1 LHRGGESLPTHNH
14 FVLDRGGK
22 VFSRSAPVI
31 KLPSDTTKGDH
42 FVLLGLLNSSV
53 ACFWMKQVFHNKG
66 SSVDQRGARQR
77 TVPFEDF
84 WEHDGTKLSQFPLP
98 ENRPISPS
106 KQIDALARQLTQ
118 TLPAAIAAK
127 TPPTPNALTDA
138 KEKANHL
145 IAQMIAL
152 QEELDWQCY
161 GLYNLLSSDEA
172 AALCTDTP
180 PPLQLGQRAFEIL
193 MARKMAAGDL
203 ETTWFQRHNSTPITE
218 PPTDWPDD
226 YKKLVEARIQTIQD
240 NPRTIGLIE
249 QPEYKRRWNLEPW
262 DKQLEKALWNWLLDR
277 LESYFDFDGR
287 MNDEGAPTA
296 RLDIGLTTIARLSD
310 IARSDDAFMEVAE
323 LYRQRPDFNVPAL
336 VADLVE
342 AESVPLLPVLRY
354 KPAGLDKRAAWERT
368 WELQRLEDAQQPVG
382 DIPVPPKYTTK
393 DFQNMTYWRLRGKLD
408 VPKERWISF
417 PHCEGEDASLP
428 IAWAGY
434 DHLQQAQAIAAHYV
448 DIQEKTGGS
457 QDPRLPILLACLVE
471 LLPWLK
477 QWHNDIDPEY
487 NQRMGDYYAD
497 FVNEEARLM
506 EMTLDDIK
514 DWTPPRNTRKKRGKK
529 KKDRSA

>member
-1 LHRGGESLPTHNH
+1 
-14 FVLDRGGK
+14 
-22 VFSRSAPVI
+22 
-31 KLPSDTTKGDH
+31 
-42 FVLLGLLNSSV
+42 
-53 ACFWMKQVFHNKG
+53 
-66 SSVDQRGARQR
+66 
-77 TVPFEDF
+77 
-84 WEHDGTKLSQFPLP
+84 
-98 ENRPISPS
+98 
-106 KQIDALARQLTQ
+106 
-118 TLPAAIAAK
+118 
-127 TPPTPNALTDA
+127 
-138 KEKANHL
+138 
-145 IAQMIAL
+145 MIAL

-172 AALCTDTP
+172 AALCTDNP
-180 PPLQLGQRAFEIL
+180 PPLKLGQRAFEIL
-193 MARKMAAGDL
+193 MARKMAAGKL
-203 ETTWFQRHNSTPITE
+203 ETTWFQRHNATPITE
-218 PPTDWPDD
+218 PPADWPDD
-226 YKKLVEARIQTIQD
+226 YKRRVEARIQTIQD

-287 MNDEGAPTA
+287 MNDEGKPTA
-296 RLDIGLTTIARLSD
+296 GLDIGLTPIARLSD
-310 IARSDDAFMEVAE
+310 IARADDAFMEVAE

-342 AESVPLLPVLRY
+342 AESVPLLPILRY
-354 KPAGLDKRAAWERT
+354 KPAGLDKRAAWEWT

-393 DFQNMTYWRLRGKLD
+393 DFQNTTYWRLRGKLD
-408 VPKERWISF
+408 VPKERWVSF

-434 DHLQQAQAIAAHYV
+434 DHLQQARAIAAHYV
-448 DIQEKTGGS
+448 DIQEKTGGG
-457 QDPRLPILLACLVE
+457 QDPRLRILLACLSE

-506 EMTLDDIK
+506 ETTVDDIK
-514 DWTPPRNTRKKRGKK
+514 DWLPPRNTRKKRRKG
-529 KKDRSA
+529 